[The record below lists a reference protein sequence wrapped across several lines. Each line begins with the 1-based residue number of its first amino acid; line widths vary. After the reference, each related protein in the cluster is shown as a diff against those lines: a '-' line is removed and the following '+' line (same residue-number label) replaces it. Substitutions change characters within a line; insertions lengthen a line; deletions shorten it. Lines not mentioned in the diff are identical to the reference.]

1 MKSVSTSKLK
11 ILLWFV
17 YIFFILNL
25 IFLIRWQVF
34 EHDRFIALARE
45 RIVDNKVPSIRG
57 DILARDGSSLAY
69 SEPRFNI
76 IVYKTEL
83 EFAEK
88 YKKQTRDEFVSKVGK
103 VLGIKEATLTQML
116 ENDKDWVKIT
126 EKITNDKKD
135 ELLSLK
141 RDNASDQELEG
152 IRIEYTS
159 ERIYPEHEL
168 ACHAIG
174 FVGKNDIGDDLGR
187 AGLEHYW
194 EGLLKEQEGYNSS
207 EVDSFGNLIA
217 LNNVSQIEAKRG
229 ATIYTT
235 IDKNIQSIVQK
246 NIQAAVKKYDAKSAT
261 AIVMNPKTGEILALA
276 NYPDFDPNDYE
287 KVKDAQSFKNPAI
300 SDPAELGSV
309 GKAFTMS
316 AALNE
321 GKIQPNTQVTAG
333 HSGCVT
339 IKENERDWKV
349 CTYDKRPMGPM
360 TATQALVN
368 SDNLALYEIMKLVG
382 PEKFNEY
389 LKAFGI
395 GRRTDIDISGE
406 SNGELKDVSEWTNV
420 DSATYAYGHGYQ
432 MTEINETISCFQ
444 SSRSRWY

>member
-276 NYPDFDPNDYE
+276 NYPDFDPNDY
-287 KVKDAQSFKNPAI
+287 
-300 SDPAELGSV
+300 
-309 GKAFTMS
+309 
-316 AALNE
+316 
-321 GKIQPNTQVTAG
+321 
-333 HSGCVT
+333 
-339 IKENERDWKV
+339 
-349 CTYDKRPMGPM
+349 
-360 TATQALVN
+360 
-368 SDNLALYEIMKLVG
+368 
-382 PEKFNEY
+382 
-389 LKAFGI
+389 
-395 GRRTDIDISGE
+395 
-406 SNGELKDVSEWTNV
+406 
-420 DSATYAYGHGYQ
+420 
-432 MTEINETISCFQ
+432 
-444 SSRSRWY
+444 